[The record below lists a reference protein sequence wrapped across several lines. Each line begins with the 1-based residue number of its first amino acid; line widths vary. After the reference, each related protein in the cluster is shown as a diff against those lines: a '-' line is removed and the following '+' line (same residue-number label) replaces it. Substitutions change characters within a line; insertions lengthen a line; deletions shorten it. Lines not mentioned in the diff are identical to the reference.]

1 MIARK
6 HLAGSVLLVAA
17 AGWSAGASA
26 QGYVGAGAGVT
37 RAKIDCVA
45 DCDNTSTGF
54 KVFGGYD
61 FHPYFGV
68 EAAYVTLGKAT
79 ITGLTTIGV
88 ATVEA
93 KTQGAAVFAVAKA
106 EDTTWRVFGKLGFA
120 SLKTDLEL
128 RSGTAAFT
136 DDDTATDVAWG
147 LGIGWKVAPRW
158 LVQLEYERF
167 RPEVLGE
174 KAWVQFTSLGVAY
187 RF

>member
-1 MIARK
+1 MFARK
-6 HLAGSVLLVAA
+6 HLAASVVLA
-17 AGWSAGASA
+17 AGAVCSAGASA
-26 QGYVGAGAGVT
+26 QGYVGVGAGVT
-37 RAKIDCVA
+37 RANIECVA
-45 DCDNTSTGF
+45 DCDNSSSGF

-68 EAAYVTLGKAT
+68 EAAYVQLGKAT
-79 ITGLTTIGV
+79 ITGLSPFGV
-88 ATVEA
+88 ATIEA

-106 EDTTWRVFGKLGFA
+106 EDTTWRVFGKVGFA
-120 SLKTDLEL
+120 SLKTDLEVKL
-128 RSGTAAFT
+128 GTASGTE
-136 DDDTATDVAWG
+136 DDTATDVAWG

-174 KAWVQFTSLGVAY
+174 KAWVQYTSLGLTY

>member
-1 MIARK
+1 MRN
-6 HLAGSVLLVAA
+6 LLLTWQFWAIL
-17 AGWSAGASA
+17 SAGFAA
-26 QGYVGAGAGVT
+26 LTA
-37 RAKIDCVA
+37 I
-45 DCDNTSTGF
+45 
-54 KVFGGYD
+54 FG
-61 FHPYFGV
+61 
-68 EAAYVTLGKAT
+68 K
-79 ITGLTTIGV
+79 IGV
-88 ATVEA
+88 
-93 KTQGAAVFAVAKA
+93 
-106 EDTTWRVFGKLGFA
+106 A

-174 KAWVQFTSLGVAY
+174 KAWVQFTSLGAAY